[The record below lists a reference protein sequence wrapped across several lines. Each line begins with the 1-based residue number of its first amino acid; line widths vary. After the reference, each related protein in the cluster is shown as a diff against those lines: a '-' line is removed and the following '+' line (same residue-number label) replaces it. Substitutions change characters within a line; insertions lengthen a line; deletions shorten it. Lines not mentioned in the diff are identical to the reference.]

1 MSKGSLPKLSIEKIQ
16 EALSQYRPEI
26 KPVEDGLRRASV
38 FVPFYPTPDG
48 LSIIFTKR
56 PDHLPSHSGQ
66 ISFPG
71 GGREADDRNNLVT
84 ALRETYEEI
93 GVKPEDVEVW
103 GRLRPERTPA
113 SNYFISPFIGLVP
126 YPYDFKVNL
135 TEVERL
141 IIVPLD
147 HLLAPQTFDARLYR
161 WQDQTY
167 HTPTYTFGEDVIW
180 GLTARILNNLF
191 CLLDTGREPEES
203 YPLVLPHSG
212 KTASG

>member
-38 FVPFYPTPDG
+38 FVPFYPTPEG

-56 PDHLPSHSGQ
+56 PEHLPSHSGQ

-103 GRLRPERTPA
+103 GRLRPERTPS
-113 SNYFISPFIGLVP
+113 SNYYISPFIGLVP
-126 YPYDFKVNL
+126 YPYEFQVNFN
-135 TEVERL
+135 EVERL
-141 IIVPLD
+141 IIVPLA
-147 HLLAPQTFDARLYR
+147 HLLDPETFDSGLYH
-161 WQDQTY
+161 WQDQAY
-167 HTPTYTFGEDVIW
+167 HTHTYTFGQDVIW

-191 CLLDTGREPEES
+191 SLLGTGKEPEES
-203 YPLVLPHSG
+203 YPLVLPHPV